1 MVGIQPLVGG
11 SLDDSG
17 CQRVLRHRLHRRRD
31 GQQSLLRAAHGAK
44 LRYGRL
50 TLCHGAGLIQHHGI
64 NGVRDLQYLA
74 GANQNTV
81 LRAKAGSHHDSGRS
95 RQSQRTGA
103 GNDQHGGEYPQN
115 KGEILTGN
123 GPADSRQRRKTNH
136 RGNENAR
143 DLVSRS
149 GNGGLFALRVLHKA
163 DDSRKRGVRAHPG
176 DLYIQHAVFIYAAA
190 DDLAALRLF
199 HRQAL
204 TGEHGLVDAALPLR
218 HHTVQRNSGT
228 GLYQQHIPGLHRR
241 GGDLLAAVR
250 QKGGVRCQPHESR
263 DSALGFPHIAAFH
276 ELAQ

>member
-1 MVGIQPLVGG
+1 MVSSP
-11 SLDDSG
+11 SSG
-17 CQRVLRHRLHRRRD
+17 
-31 GQQSLLRAAHGAK
+31 AAHGAK

-50 TLCHGAGLIQHHGI
+50 ALCHRAGLIQHHGI

-123 GPADSRQRRKTNH
+123 GPADSRPTPQDKSPWERKCP
-136 RGNENAR
+136 RPCQP
-143 DLVSRS
+143 S
-149 GNGGLFALRVLHKA
+149 GKWGPFCLRVLHKA

-190 DDLAALRLF
+190 DEPRCPPSFPQAGS
-199 HRQAL
+199 HRCAW
-204 TGEHGLVDAALPLR
+204 PR
-218 HHTVQRNSGT
+218 
-228 GLYQQHIPGLHRR
+228 
-241 GGDLLAAVR
+241 
-250 QKGGVRCQPHESR
+250 
-263 DSALGFPHIAAFH
+263 
-276 ELAQ
+276 